1 MVHPY
6 NRTIPIFE
14 NEYAKKRRRQSVRLR
29 VFVIGGCVFRER
41 IYKMVT
47 VSHYIAKRCPYIV
60 GGQPGLLSVSAFSG
74 GNQLFD
80 FGFQQGEMVDYDCP
94 DKVSAKTVVAMYE
107 KISGVY
113 NTSG

>member
-1 MVHPY
+1 MHY
-6 NRTIPIFE
+6 FE
-14 NEYAKKRRRQSVRLR
+14 FNTKKRSRLPRRLR
-29 VFVIGGCVFRER
+29 FFVIGGCAFREGMYNLV
-41 IYKMVT
+41 IASY
-47 VSHYIAKRCPYIV
+47 YIAKRCPYIV
-60 GGQPGLLSVSAFSG
+60 GGQPGLFSVGAFSG

-94 DKVSAKTVVAMYE
+94 DKVFAKTVVAMYE